1 MIEKIK
7 LMNVVGNLN
16 YINNAILDILKSR
29 SVNLINAKTD
39 LEIDAFSVDLKSDES
54 LQRNIELNYI
64 SSFDKDKEKYED
76 VEHAKELLK
85 FFNIE
90 KLDDKYFEEVDLD
103 LNFDKFYQDLKIKI
117 NKLKEADEKLAK
129 LENIEKNYELFS
141 NINID
146 LTELSRLEYFDVKFG
161 ILDKAGRYR
170 IKKNYSNL
178 LSVIFHV
185 STSGDDEI
193 YMAIYPKDAANSM
206 ESILKSVNFR
216 EVDIL
221 KGGSGTL
228 KETIENF
235 EKEKK
240 FLQDKRAK
248 ILEYRD
254 DLIKNDSESIKKI
267 LARTLVEEN
276 IENVKKY
283 MLRSKN
289 YFYLSAYIG
298 VRDIDD
304 MKKRLSKYEGLKVEF
319 LEPKD
324 LNLKPP
330 TKLKNNFFFRPF
342 EQLVQMYGIP
352 SYDEVDPTVF
362 FGISYMLLFG
372 SMFGDLGQGLVF
384 ILLGFYL
391 GKNINKDFG
400 ELLKRM
406 GLASSF
412 FGLMYG
418 SVFGN
423 EKLLPAIWIRPFET
437 IDQTLVYAIGF
448 GLVLLVFSYIIG
460 FINKIRIKEYE
471 EALFSKEGLAGFVVF
486 ISMLDLG
493 LNFMGGKGFLP
504 NKIATVAMIA
514 ALLLMIFKR
523 PIYQLLSG
531 QKVSYEDSDAT
542 GYYIQ
547 GAFSLLEALL
557 TILSNIISFIRVGAF
572 AINHVGLFLAFKTVG
587 QMTGSGFWN
596 IVALIIGN
604 IVIISLEGLIVF
616 IQSLRLEYYE
626 MFSKYFLGEGY
637 EFKTEKIVLE
647 EN

>member
-16 YINNAILDILKSR
+16 YINNAILDILKSK

-39 LEIDAFSVDLKSDES
+39 LEIDAFSEDLNNDEN

-85 FFNIE
+85 FFDIE

-103 LNFDKFYQDLKIKI
+103 LNFDKFYQDLKEKI
-117 NKLKEADEKLAK
+117 NKLKEVNEKLSK

-141 NINID
+141 NINVD

-185 STSGDDEI
+185 SSSGDDEI

-206 ESILKSVNFR
+206 ETILKSVNFR

-240 FLQDKRAK
+240 FLQDKKAN

-254 DLIKNDSESIKKI
+254 NLIKNDSESIKKI

-298 VRDIDD
+298 VSDIDD
-304 MKKRLSKYEGLKVEF
+304 MKKRLSKYKGLKVEF
-319 LEPKD
+319 LDPKD

-391 GKNINKDFG
+391 AKNKNKDFG

-412 FGLMYG
+412 FGIMYG

-423 EKLLPAIWIRPFET
+423 EKLLPAIWIRPFES

-493 LNFMGGKGFLP
+493 PNFMGGKGFLP
-504 NKIATVAMIA
+504 NKIATIAMLM

-531 QKVSYEDSDAT
+531 QKVAYEDSDAT

>member
-85 FFNIE
+85 FFDIE
-90 KLDDKYFEEVDLD
+90 KLDDRYFEEVDLN
-103 LNFDKFYQDLKIKI
+103 LNFDKFYQDLKVKI

-206 ESILKSVNFR
+206 ETILKSVNFR

-221 KGGSGTL
+221 KGGNGTL

-254 DLIKNDSESIKKI
+254 NLIKNDNESIKKI

-298 VRDIDD
+298 VSDIDD

-423 EKLLPAIWIRPFET
+423 EELLPAIWIRPFET

-504 NKIATVAMIA
+504 NKIAIVAMIA

-572 AINHVGLFLAFKTVG
+572 AINHVGLFLAFKTIG

-637 EFKTEKIVLE
+637 EFRTEKIVLE
-647 EN
+647 EK

>member
-298 VRDIDD
+298 VSDIDD

>member
-103 LNFDKFYQDLKIKI
+103 LNFDKFYQDLKVKI

-185 STSGDDEI
+185 SSSGDDEI
-193 YMAIYPKDAANSM
+193 YMAIYPKDAAKSM
-206 ESILKSVNFR
+206 ETILKSVNFR

-298 VRDIDD
+298 VSDIDD

-319 LEPKD
+319 LDPKD

-504 NKIATVAMIA
+504 NKIAIVAMIA

-637 EFKTEKIVLE
+637 EFRTEKIVLE
-647 EN
+647 EK

>member
-16 YINNAILDILKSR
+16 YINNAILDILKSK

-39 LEIDAFSVDLKSDES
+39 LEIDAFSVDLNNDEN

-85 FFNIE
+85 FFDIE

-103 LNFDKFYQDLKIKI
+103 LNFDKFYQDLKEKI
-117 NKLKEADEKLAK
+117 NKLKEVNEKLSK

-141 NINID
+141 NINVD

-185 STSGDDEI
+185 SSSGDDEI

-206 ESILKSVNFR
+206 ETILKSVNFR

-240 FLQDKRAK
+240 FLQDKKAN

-254 DLIKNDSESIKKI
+254 NLIKNDSESIKKI

-298 VRDIDD
+298 VSDIDD
-304 MKKRLSKYEGLKVEF
+304 MKKRLSKYKGLKVEF
-319 LEPKD
+319 LDPKD

-391 GKNINKDFG
+391 AKNKNKDFG

-423 EKLLPAIWIRPFET
+423 EKLLPAIWIRPFES

-504 NKIATVAMIA
+504 NKIATIAMLM

-531 QKVSYEDSDAT
+531 QKVAYEDSDAT

>member
-85 FFNIE
+85 FFDIE
-90 KLDDKYFEEVDLD
+90 KLDDRYFEEVDLN
-103 LNFDKFYQDLKIKI
+103 LNFDKFYQDLKVKI

-206 ESILKSVNFR
+206 ETILKSVNFR

-221 KGGSGTL
+221 KGGNGTL

-254 DLIKNDSESIKKI
+254 NLIKNDNESIKKI

-298 VRDIDD
+298 VSDIDD

-362 FGISYMLLFG
+362 CGISYMLLFG

-423 EKLLPAIWIRPFET
+423 EELLPAIWIRPFET

-504 NKIATVAMIA
+504 NKIAIVAMIA

-572 AINHVGLFLAFKTVG
+572 AINHVGLFLAFKTIG

-637 EFKTEKIVLE
+637 EFRTEKIVLE
-647 EN
+647 EK

>member
-16 YINNAILDILKSR
+16 YINNAILDILKSK

-39 LEIDAFSVDLKSDES
+39 LEIDAFSVDLNNDEN

-85 FFNIE
+85 FFDIE

-103 LNFDKFYQDLKIKI
+103 LNFDKFYQDLKTKI
-117 NKLKEADEKLAK
+117 NKLKEVNEKLSK

-141 NINID
+141 NINVD

-185 STSGDDEI
+185 SSSGDDEI

-206 ESILKSVNFR
+206 ETILKSVNFR

-240 FLQDKRAK
+240 FLQDKKAN

-254 DLIKNDSESIKKI
+254 NLIKNDSESIKKI

-298 VRDIDD
+298 VSDIDD
-304 MKKRLSKYEGLKVEF
+304 MKERLSKYKGLKVEF
-319 LEPKD
+319 LDPKD

-391 GKNINKDFG
+391 AKNKNKDFG

-423 EKLLPAIWIRPFET
+423 EKFLPAIWIRPFES

-471 EALFSKEGLAGFVVF
+471 ETLFSKEGLAGFVVF

-504 NKIATVAMIA
+504 NKIATIAMLV

-523 PIYQLLSG
+523 PIYQLVSG

>member
-298 VRDIDD
+298 VSDIDD

-637 EFKTEKIVLE
+637 EFRTEKIVLE
-647 EN
+647 GK

>member
-16 YINNAILDILKSR
+16 YINNAILDILKSK

-39 LEIDAFSVDLKSDES
+39 LEIDAFSVDLNNDEN

-85 FFNIE
+85 FFDIE

-103 LNFDKFYQDLKIKI
+103 LNFDKFYQDLKAKI
-117 NKLKEADEKLAK
+117 NKLKEVNEKLTK

-141 NINID
+141 NINVD

-185 STSGDDEI
+185 SSSGDDEI

-298 VRDIDD
+298 VSDIDD

-319 LEPKD
+319 LDPKD

-391 GKNINKDFG
+391 AKNKNKDFG

-423 EKLLPAIWIRPFET
+423 EKLLPAIWIRPFES

-504 NKIATVAMIA
+504 NKIATIAMLM

-572 AINHVGLFLAFKTVG
+572 AINHVGLFLTFKTVG

>member
-16 YINNAILDILKSR
+16 YINNAILDILKSK

-39 LEIDAFSVDLKSDES
+39 LEIDAFSEDLNNDEN

-85 FFNIE
+85 FFDIE

-103 LNFDKFYQDLKIKI
+103 LNFDKFYQDLKEKI
-117 NKLKEADEKLAK
+117 NKLKEVNEKLSK

-141 NINID
+141 NINVD

-185 STSGDDEI
+185 SSSGDDEI

-206 ESILKSVNFR
+206 ETILKSVNFR

-240 FLQDKRAK
+240 FLQDKKAN

-254 DLIKNDSESIKKI
+254 NLIKNDSESIKKI

-298 VRDIDD
+298 VSDIDD
-304 MKKRLSKYEGLKVEF
+304 MKKRLSKYKGLKVEF
-319 LEPKD
+319 LDPKD

-391 GKNINKDFG
+391 AKNKNKDFG

-423 EKLLPAIWIRPFET
+423 EKLLPAIWIRPFES

-504 NKIATVAMIA
+504 NKIAIIAMLM

-523 PIYQLLSG
+523 PIYQLVSG

-647 EN
+647 EK

>member
-16 YINNAILDILKSR
+16 YINNAILDILKSK

-39 LEIDAFSVDLKSDES
+39 LEIDAFSVDLNNDEN

-85 FFNIE
+85 FFDIE

-103 LNFDKFYQDLKIKI
+103 LNFDKFYQDLKEKI
-117 NKLKEADEKLAK
+117 NKLKEVNEKLSK

-141 NINID
+141 NINVD

-185 STSGDDEI
+185 SSSGDDEI

-206 ESILKSVNFR
+206 ETILKSVNFR

-240 FLQDKRAK
+240 FLQDKKAN

-254 DLIKNDSESIKKI
+254 NLIKNDSESIKKI

-298 VRDIDD
+298 VSDIDD
-304 MKKRLSKYEGLKVEF
+304 MKKRLSKYKGLKVEF
-319 LEPKD
+319 LDPKD

-504 NKIATVAMIA
+504 NKIAIVAMIA

>member
-1 MIEKIK
+1 
-7 LMNVVGNLN
+7 
-16 YINNAILDILKSR
+16 
-29 SVNLINAKTD
+29 
-39 LEIDAFSVDLKSDES
+39 
-54 LQRNIELNYI
+54 
-64 SSFDKDKEKYED
+64 
-76 VEHAKELLK
+76 
-85 FFNIE
+85 
-90 KLDDKYFEEVDLD
+90 
-103 LNFDKFYQDLKIKI
+103 
-117 NKLKEADEKLAK
+117 
-129 LENIEKNYELFS
+129 
-141 NINID
+141 
-146 LTELSRLEYFDVKFG
+146 
-161 ILDKAGRYR
+161 
-170 IKKNYSNL
+170 
-178 LSVIFHV
+178 
-185 STSGDDEI
+185 
-193 YMAIYPKDAANSM
+193 
-206 ESILKSVNFR
+206 
-216 EVDIL
+216 
-221 KGGSGTL
+221 
-228 KETIENF
+228 
-235 EKEKK
+235 
-240 FLQDKRAK
+240 
-248 ILEYRD
+248 
-254 DLIKNDSESIKKI
+254 
-267 LARTLVEEN
+267 
-276 IENVKKY
+276 
-283 MLRSKN
+283 
-289 YFYLSAYIG
+289 
-298 VRDIDD
+298 
-304 MKKRLSKYEGLKVEF
+304 
-319 LEPKD
+319 
-324 LNLKPP
+324 
-330 TKLKNNFFFRPF
+330 
-342 EQLVQMYGIP
+342 
-352 SYDEVDPTVF
+352 
-362 FGISYMLLFG
+362 
-372 SMFGDLGQGLVF
+372 
-384 ILLGFYL
+384 
-391 GKNINKDFG
+391 
-400 ELLKRM
+400 M

-493 LNFMGGKGFLP
+493 LNFMGGNGFLP
-504 NKIATVAMIA
+504 NKIATIAMLM

-531 QKVSYEDSDAT
+531 QKVAYEDSDAT

>member
-16 YINNAILDILKSR
+16 YINNAILDILKSK

-39 LEIDAFSVDLKSDES
+39 LEIDAFSVDLNNDEN

-85 FFNIE
+85 FFDIE

-103 LNFDKFYQDLKIKI
+103 LNFDKFYQDLKAKI
-117 NKLKEADEKLAK
+117 NKLKEVNEKLTK

-141 NINID
+141 NINVD

-185 STSGDDEI
+185 SSSGDDEI

-206 ESILKSVNFR
+206 ETILKSVNFR

-240 FLQDKRAK
+240 FLQDKKAN

-254 DLIKNDSESIKKI
+254 NLIKNDSDSIKKI

-298 VRDIDD
+298 VSDIDD
-304 MKKRLSKYEGLKVEF
+304 MKERLSKYKGLKVEF
-319 LEPKD
+319 LDPKD

-391 GKNINKDFG
+391 GKNKNKDFG

-423 EKLLPAIWIRPFET
+423 EKLLPAIWIRPFES

-504 NKIATVAMIA
+504 NKIATIAMLV

-531 QKVSYEDSDAT
+531 QKLAYEDSDAT

>member
-16 YINNAILDILKSR
+16 YINNAILDILKSK

-39 LEIDAFSVDLKSDES
+39 LEIDAFSEDLNNDEN

-85 FFNIE
+85 FFDIE

-103 LNFDKFYQDLKIKI
+103 LNFDKFYQDLKEKI
-117 NKLKEADEKLAK
+117 NKLKEVNEKLSK

-141 NINID
+141 NINVD

-185 STSGDDEI
+185 SSSGDDEI

-206 ESILKSVNFR
+206 ETILKSVNFR

-240 FLQDKRAK
+240 FLQDKKAN

-254 DLIKNDSESIKKI
+254 NLIKNDSESIKKI

-298 VRDIDD
+298 VSDIDD
-304 MKKRLSKYEGLKVEF
+304 MKKRLSKYKGLKVEF
-319 LEPKD
+319 LDPKD

-391 GKNINKDFG
+391 AKNKNKDFG

-412 FGLMYG
+412 FGIMYG

-423 EKLLPAIWIRPFET
+423 EKLLPAIWIRPFES

-504 NKIATVAMIA
+504 NKIATIAMLM

-531 QKVSYEDSDAT
+531 QKVAYEDSDAT

>member
-16 YINNAILDILKSR
+16 YINNAILDILKSK

-39 LEIDAFSVDLKSDES
+39 LEIDAFSVDLNNDEN

-85 FFNIE
+85 FFDIE

-103 LNFDKFYQDLKIKI
+103 LNFDKFYQDLKEKI
-117 NKLKEADEKLAK
+117 NKLKEVNEKLSK

-141 NINID
+141 NINVD

-185 STSGDDEI
+185 SSSGDDEI

-206 ESILKSVNFR
+206 ETILKSVNFR

-240 FLQDKRAK
+240 FLQDKKAN

-254 DLIKNDSESIKKI
+254 NLIKNDSEIIKKI

-298 VRDIDD
+298 VSDIDD
-304 MKKRLSKYEGLKVEF
+304 MKERLSKYKGLKVEF
-319 LEPKD
+319 LDPKD

-391 GKNINKDFG
+391 AKNKNKDFG

-493 LNFMGGKGFLP
+493 LNFMGGNGFLP
-504 NKIATVAMIA
+504 NKIATIAMLM

-531 QKVSYEDSDAT
+531 QKVAYEDSDAT

>member
-16 YINNAILDILKSR
+16 YINNAILDILKSK

-39 LEIDAFSVDLKSDES
+39 LEIDAFSVDLNNDEN

-85 FFNIE
+85 FFDIE

-103 LNFDKFYQDLKIKI
+103 LNFDKFYQDLKTKI
-117 NKLKEADEKLAK
+117 NKLKEVNEKLTK

-141 NINID
+141 NINVD

-185 STSGDDEI
+185 SSSGDDEI

-206 ESILKSVNFR
+206 ETILKSVNFR

-240 FLQDKRAK
+240 FLQDKKAN

-254 DLIKNDSESIKKI
+254 NLIKNDSESIKKI

-298 VRDIDD
+298 VSDIDD
-304 MKKRLSKYEGLKVEF
+304 MKKRLSKYKGLKVEF
-319 LEPKD
+319 LDPKD

-391 GKNINKDFG
+391 AKNKNKDFG

-423 EKLLPAIWIRPFET
+423 EKLLPAIWIRPFES

-504 NKIATVAMIA
+504 NKIATIAMLM

-523 PIYQLLSG
+523 PIYQLVSG
-531 QKVSYEDSDAT
+531 QKVAYEDSDVT

>member
-16 YINNAILDILKSR
+16 YINNAILDILKSK

-39 LEIDAFSVDLKSDES
+39 LEIDAFSVDLNNDEN

-85 FFNIE
+85 FFDIE
-90 KLDDKYFEEVDLD
+90 KLDDKYFEGVDLD
-103 LNFDKFYQDLKIKI
+103 LNFDKFYQDLKEKI
-117 NKLKEADEKLAK
+117 NKLKEVNEKLSK

-141 NINID
+141 NINVD

-185 STSGDDEI
+185 SSSGDDEI

-206 ESILKSVNFR
+206 ETILKSVNFR

-240 FLQDKRAK
+240 FLQDKKAN

-254 DLIKNDSESIKKI
+254 NLIKNDSESIKKI

-298 VRDIDD
+298 VSDIDD
-304 MKKRLSKYEGLKVEF
+304 MKKRLSKYKGLKVEF
-319 LEPKD
+319 LDPKD

-391 GKNINKDFG
+391 AKNKNKDFG

-423 EKLLPAIWIRPFET
+423 EKLLPAIWIRPFES

-504 NKIATVAMIA
+504 NKIATIAMLM

-523 PIYQLLSG
+523 PIYQLVSG

>member
-16 YINNAILDILKSR
+16 YINNAILDILKSK

-39 LEIDAFSVDLKSDES
+39 LEIDAFSVDLNNDEN

-85 FFNIE
+85 FFDIE

-103 LNFDKFYQDLKIKI
+103 LNFDKFYQDLKAKI
-117 NKLKEADEKLAK
+117 NKLKEVNEKLSK

-141 NINID
+141 NINVD

-185 STSGDDEI
+185 SSSGDDEI

-206 ESILKSVNFR
+206 ETILKSVNFR

-240 FLQDKRAK
+240 FLQDKKAN

-254 DLIKNDSESIKKI
+254 NLIKNDSEIIKKI

-298 VRDIDD
+298 VSDIDD
-304 MKKRLSKYEGLKVEF
+304 MKERLSKYKGLKVEF
-319 LEPKD
+319 LDPKD

-391 GKNINKDFG
+391 AKNKNKDFG

-423 EKLLPAIWIRPFET
+423 EKLLPAIWIRPFES

-504 NKIATVAMIA
+504 NKIATIAMLV

-523 PIYQLLSG
+523 PIYQLVSG

>member
-16 YINNAILDILKSR
+16 YINNAILDILKSK

-39 LEIDAFSVDLKSDES
+39 LEIDAFSVDLNNDEN

-85 FFNIE
+85 FFDIE

-103 LNFDKFYQDLKIKI
+103 LNFDKFYQDLKEKI
-117 NKLKEADEKLAK
+117 NKLKEVNEKLSK

-141 NINID
+141 NINVD

-185 STSGDDEI
+185 SSSGDDEI

-206 ESILKSVNFR
+206 ETILKSVNFR

-240 FLQDKRAK
+240 FLQDKKAN

-254 DLIKNDSESIKKI
+254 NLIKNDSEIIKKI

-298 VRDIDD
+298 VSDIDD
-304 MKKRLSKYEGLKVEF
+304 MKKRLSKYKGLKVEF
-319 LEPKD
+319 LDPKD

-391 GKNINKDFG
+391 AKNKNKDFG

-423 EKLLPAIWIRPFET
+423 EKLLPAIWIRPFES

-493 LNFMGGKGFLP
+493 LNFMGGNGFLP
-504 NKIATVAMIA
+504 NKIATIAMLM

-531 QKVSYEDSDAT
+531 QKVAYEDSDAT

>member
-103 LNFDKFYQDLKIKI
+103 LNFDKFYQDLKIEI

-298 VRDIDD
+298 VSDIDD

>member
-16 YINNAILDILKSR
+16 YINNAILDILKSK

-39 LEIDAFSVDLKSDES
+39 LEIDAFSEDLNNDEN

-85 FFNIE
+85 FFDIE

-103 LNFDKFYQDLKIKI
+103 LNFDKFYQDLKEKI
-117 NKLKEADEKLAK
+117 NKLKEVNEKLSK

-141 NINID
+141 NINVD

-185 STSGDDEI
+185 SSSGDDEI

-206 ESILKSVNFR
+206 ETILKSVNFR

-240 FLQDKRAK
+240 FLQDKKAN

-254 DLIKNDSESIKKI
+254 NLIKNDSESIKKI

-298 VRDIDD
+298 VSDIDD
-304 MKKRLSKYEGLKVEF
+304 MKKRLSKYKGLKVEF
-319 LEPKD
+319 LDPKD

-391 GKNINKDFG
+391 AKNKNKDFG

-423 EKLLPAIWIRPFET
+423 EKLLPAIWIRPFES

-504 NKIATVAMIA
+504 NKIATIAMLV

-531 QKVSYEDSDAT
+531 QKVAYEDSDAT